1 MSQDPQ
7 SMGEMGEKRPNGR
20 APCTTDTLLH
30 TISLSSGLW
39 TLLFFLPPL
48 LPPGQP
54 PVLQPR
60 AKATG
65 LTGPQLCPWKDT
77 PLHPGLSSQLP
88 LLTSG
93 DPRIR

>member
-65 LTGPQLCPWKDT
+65 LTGPQLCPRQGKAWSVR
-77 PLHPGLSSQLP
+77 LLSLDKCWP
-88 LLTSG
+88 VR
-93 DPRIR
+93 D